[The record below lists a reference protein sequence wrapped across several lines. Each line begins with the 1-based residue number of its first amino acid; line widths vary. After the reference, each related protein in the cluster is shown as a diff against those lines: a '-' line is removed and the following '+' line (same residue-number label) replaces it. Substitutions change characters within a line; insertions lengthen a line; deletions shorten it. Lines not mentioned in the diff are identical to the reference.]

1 MHGDE
6 LLGVLLKALPL
17 AVDVG
22 FCSTW
27 AWASSVSFWAWA
39 CASERMPSASCR
51 AASAVSRC
59 WAWAAS
65 VSLPAW
71 ACASERMSSA
81 SRWAFSRMSW
91 RWPWISPSSAWAWA
105 AFSWASS
112 RASRM
117 AVRYWSAAACAASKT
132 PFRAREASA
141 REPAFS
147 IFSDR
152 SASFARSWSF
162 SSRRADSLRC
172 SS

>member
-22 FCSTW
+22 LGVLGELPGLGLRVRED
-27 AWASSVSFWAWA
+27 ALRLLPGGLRRLPVLGLG
-39 CASERMPSASCR
+39 
-51 AASAVSRC
+51 
-59 WAWAAS
+59 AS

-91 RWPWISPSSAWAWA
+91 RWPWISPSS
-105 AFSWASS
+105 SWARREWT
-112 RASRM
+112 RASSAAAWM

-132 PFRAREASA
+132 PFRAKEASA